1 MVWFLGWVFLG
12 REGAGGQEVGCC
24 SFFFFFF
31 PSPTAI
37 CIPCFFFHYSAV
49 AKTILR
55 SQDKWL
61 GQVMGLTIYCVYCSE
76 SQI

>member
-1 MVWFLGWVFLG
+1 MVGFLGWVFLG
-12 REGAGGQEVGCC
+12 EGRTRGARGWLLL
-24 SFFFFFF
+24 FFF
-31 PSPTAI
+31 PLLLQLSAFHV
-37 CIPCFFFHYSAV
+37 FFFHYSAV